1 MLNAAKSV
9 ASKQLAAGSKML
21 VPTQLNAFSGKFAT
35 DFGDSPAEKATLT
48 MVTEESKHRMKL
60 PLYDLDPY
68 VENCWIAPNSVVGKY
83 KSLY

>member
-48 MVTEESKHRMKL
+48 MATEESKHRMKL
-60 PLYDLDPY
+60 PLYDIEPEI
-68 VENCWIAPNSVVGKY
+68 ENTWIAPNATISR
-83 KSLY
+83 